1 MRFEPKANKTAIT
14 KRERRGGG
22 DRGNAAESD
31 GPRAGAD
38 GKQATVEII
47 FFDFFPL
54 VFVRNFFSAEIFG
67 IFKPRCTS
75 VVNFVILI

>member
-14 KRERRGGG
+14 KREKGGG

-54 VFVRNFFSAEIFG
+54 VFVRNFFLQKFSEFSSLAA
-67 IFKPRCTS
+67 
-75 VVNFVILI
+75 LQL

>member
-14 KRERRGGG
+14 KREKGGG

-31 GPRAGAD
+31 GPRAGED

-47 FFDFFPL
+47 FFDFFSTCFRP
-54 VFVRNFFSAEIFG
+54 VFFSAEIFG

-75 VVNFVILI
+75 VVSFVILI